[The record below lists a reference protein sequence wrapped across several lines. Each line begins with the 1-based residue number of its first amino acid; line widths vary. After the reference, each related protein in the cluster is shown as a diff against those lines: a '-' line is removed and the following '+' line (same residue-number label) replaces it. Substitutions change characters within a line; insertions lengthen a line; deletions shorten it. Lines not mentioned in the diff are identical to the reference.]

1 MKQELPIWRRKER
14 DGGEDCPPIIRED
27 GSQPNRP
34 NLPHHLRGLQRL
46 SVAVQVWMSSRVS
59 TFSPEMKQELPI
71 WRRRERGEGEDRTE
85 KNLLEGE
92 VPFNYEIFSFIL
104 MYV

>member
-1 MKQELPIWRRKER
+1 M
-14 DGGEDCPPIIRED
+14 
-27 GSQPNRP
+27 
-34 NLPHHLRGLQRL
+34 
-46 SVAVQVWMSSRVS
+46 SRVS

-92 VPFNYEIFSFIL
+92 VPFNYEMFSFNLI
-104 MYV
+104 YV